1 MVTGQKCTSYLG
13 LRCNSAPFYVDI
25 ICERSRR
32 RIDRAERFVRL
43 SDPSEKNGLVR
54 CAWCDYEGR
63 QSTVGYHQM
72 KEHKWGNFFCTGND
86 GIQ

>member
-1 MVTGQKCTSYLG
+1 M
-13 LRCNSAPFYVDI
+13 
-25 ICERSRR
+25 
-32 RIDRAERFVRL
+32 RL

-86 GIQ
+86 SIQ